1 MGCALQ
7 LVLLLIG
14 GWMASRS
21 RIRFGAQELRT
32 PYTILAGIVLISQLP
47 VGVGVGF
54 AMGGAYSIRAMRDGL
69 DPSVEAARKAKQYW
83 WLDLVIPGL
92 ALAGSGL
99 VIAAGL
105 RRPALLPPPP
115 DEPIG
120 VTDFRALMA
129 DRWDPDPNRDALLH
143 HQVADRLAVGDDAD
157 NINRR

>member
-7 LVLLLIG
+7 IVLFFLG
-14 GWMASRS
+14 GWLASRS
-21 RIRFGAQELRT
+21 RIRIGEQELRT

-47 VGVGVGF
+47 VGIGVGF

-69 DPSVEAARKAKQYW
+69 DPSVEAARMAKKYW
-83 WLDLVIPGL
+83 WLDLAIPGM
-92 ALAGSGL
+92 AMVGSGL

-120 VTDFRALMA
+120 VTDYRALMA
-129 DRWDPDPNRDALLH
+129 DRWDPELDCHANHRHP
-143 HQVADRLAVGDDAD
+143 VVDRLASDLDAHIRD
-157 NINRR
+157 GK

>member
-7 LVLLLIG
+7 VVLLVLG
-14 GWMASRS
+14 GWLASRS
-21 RIRFGAQELRT
+21 RIRLGAQELRA
-32 PYTILAGIVLISQLP
+32 PYTTLAGIVLISQLP

-69 DPSVEAARKAKQYW
+69 DPSVETARRAKQYW
-83 WLDLVIPGL
+83 WLDLVIPGV
-92 ALAGSGL
+92 ALVGSGL

-120 VTDFRALMA
+120 VTDFRTLMA
-129 DRWDPDPNRDALLH
+129 DGWDPDLDCEANHRHSVD
-143 HQVADRLAVGDDAD
+143 DRLASNDDTQI
-157 NINRR
+157 INRR